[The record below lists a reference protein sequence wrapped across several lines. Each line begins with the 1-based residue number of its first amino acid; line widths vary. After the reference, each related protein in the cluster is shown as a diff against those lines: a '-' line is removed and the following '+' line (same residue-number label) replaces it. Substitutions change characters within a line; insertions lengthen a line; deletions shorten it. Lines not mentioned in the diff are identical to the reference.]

1 LGLIWF
7 WVGEGMTKFDAAD
20 ALDYRINASVGKIF
34 KKSQQIRKN
43 EFFGS
48 VLVFVLV
55 WQVFRNY
62 FETLANP
69 NKIHFHTVNT
79 IVL

>member
-1 LGLIWF
+1 MP
-7 WVGEGMTKFDAAD
+7 VDETD
-20 ALDYRINASVGKIF
+20 ALDNRINASVGKIF

-43 EFFGS
+43 EFFGP

-55 WQVFRNY
+55 CQVFRNH

-69 NKIHFHTVNT
+69 T
-79 IVL
+79 

>member
-1 LGLIWF
+1 
-7 WVGEGMTKFDAAD
+7 MTVSEAD
-20 ALDYRINASVGKIF
+20 ALDNRINASVGKIF

-55 WQVFRNY
+55 WQVFRNR
-62 FETLANP
+62 FESLANP
-69 NKIHFHTVNT
+69 A
-79 IVL
+79 